1 MSTPHPDQLAQRVE
15 DLEVKLAYTEDTLDK
30 LDAVVARQQTQID
43 ALIAQVVTLKKRAPE
58 GGDSSGE
65 FRSLRDDLPPH
76 Y

>member
-1 MSTPHPDQLAQRVE
+1 MSTPSNDLHAQRLE
-15 DLEVKLAYTEDTLDK
+15 DLEVKLAYTEDAVDK

-43 ALIAQVVTLKKRAPE
+43 ALIVQVLQLKKRTPE
-58 GGDSSGE
+58 SGDLSGE

>member
-1 MSTPHPDQLAQRVE
+1 MSTASHDPHAQRLE
-15 DLEVKLAYTEDTLDK
+15 NLEVKLSYAEDALDK

-43 ALIAQVVTLKKRAPE
+43 ALIAQVLTLKKRVPE
-58 GGDSSGE
+58 SGDTTGE

>member
-1 MSTPHPDQLAQRVE
+1 MSTASNDPHAQRLE
-15 DLEVKLAYTEDTLDK
+15 NLEVKLSYAEDALDK

-43 ALIAQVVTLKKRAPE
+43 ALIAQVLTLKKRVPE
-58 GGDSSGE
+58 SGDTTGE